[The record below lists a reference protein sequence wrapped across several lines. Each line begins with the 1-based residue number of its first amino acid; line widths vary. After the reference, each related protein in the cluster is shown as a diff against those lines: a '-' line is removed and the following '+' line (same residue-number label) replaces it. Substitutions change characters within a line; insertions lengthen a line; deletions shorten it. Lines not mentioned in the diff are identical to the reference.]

1 MYHKMQDLVD
11 FLNLN
16 KNQLPLDLN
25 LFVTVRRNVVTVLG
39 PVKKFKVPLYPFKVH
54 ENPHL
59 MMS

>member
-1 MYHKMQDLVD
+1 MQDLVD

-39 PVKKFKVPLYPFKVH
+39 PVKKLKFHFTRLKYTKIRILWC
-54 ENPHL
+54 L
-59 MMS
+59 DWL